1 MRKLL
6 SCRDYDGLDIW
17 RKAAVRISDG
27 ALRLEVYHIADSA
40 HDVAYSKFMASVDCQ
55 IVIIYDADAF
65 QALDSL
71 TYDVNALVHVEESAL
86 VLVDA
91 DSDDDFVEH
100 CQCPFKNI
108 EMSRRK
114 RIEGSRE
121 QSLNFHYT
129 NNKLFRK
136 YTSCRARLLQLPVDG
151 SFSFRLEDFIG
162 LGEMPAAEECATR
175 QRRRVRRLQDMVPG
189 SVDERLLAAREISP
203 QKEDHTFA
211 ML

>member
-27 ALRLEVYHIADSA
+27 ALCLEVYHIADSA
-40 HDVAYSKFMASVDCQ
+40 HDVAYSKLMASVDCQ
-55 IVIIYDADAF
+55 IVIFYDADAL

-71 TYDVNALVHVEESAL
+71 TYDGNALVHVEEAAL

-108 EMSRRK
+108 EMSRGK

-121 QSLNFHYT
+121 QCFNFHYD
-129 NNKLFRK
+129 NNYSSANIIIASRWEF
-136 YTSCRARLLQLPVDG
+136 SLPNG
-151 SFSFRLEDFIG
+151 GFHLSWKNACSRRMRREPE
-162 LGEMPAAEECATR
+162 EMGAP
-175 QRRRVRRLQDMVPG
+175 LP
-189 SVDERLLAAREISP
+189 ERNAWTY
-203 QKEDHTFA
+203 Q
-211 ML
+211 

>member
-6 SCRDYDGLDIW
+6 SRRDYDGLDIW

-55 IVIIYDADAF
+55 IVIFYDADAL

-71 TYDVNALVHVEESAL
+71 TYDGNALVHVEEAAL

-108 EMSRRK
+108 
-114 RIEGSRE
+114 
-121 QSLNFHYT
+121 
-129 NNKLFRK
+129 
-136 YTSCRARLLQLPVDG
+136 
-151 SFSFRLEDFIG
+151 
-162 LGEMPAAEECATR
+162 
-175 QRRRVRRLQDMVPG
+175 
-189 SVDERLLAAREISP
+189 
-203 QKEDHTFA
+203 
-211 ML
+211 

>member
-6 SCRDYDGLDIW
+6 SRRDYDGLDIGC
-17 RKAAVRISDG
+17 KSAVRISDG

-55 IVIIYDADAF
+55 IVIFYDADAL

-71 TYDVNALVHVEESAL
+71 TYDGNALVHVEEAAL
-86 VLVDA
+86 VLVYA

-114 RIEGSRE
+114 RIEGSGE
-121 QSLNFHYT
+121 QCFCFHYD

-136 YTSCRARLLQLPVDG
+136 YTSCRAN
-151 SFSFRLEDFIG
+151 
-162 LGEMPAAEECATR
+162 
-175 QRRRVRRLQDMVPG
+175 
-189 SVDERLLAAREISP
+189 
-203 QKEDHTFA
+203 
-211 ML
+211 

>member
-17 RKAAVRISDG
+17 CKPAVRISDG
-27 ALRLEVYHIADSA
+27 ALCLEVYHIADST

-55 IVIIYDADAF
+55 IVIFYDADAI

-71 TYDVNALVHVEESAL
+71 TYDGNALVHVEEAAL

-114 RIEGSRE
+114 RIEGSGE
-121 QSLNFHYT
+121 QCFNFHYD
-129 NNKLFRK
+129 NNYSFANIR
-136 YTSCRARLLQLPVDG
+136 TRLQLPVDG
-151 SFSFRLEDFIG
+151 SFSFRPEDFIG
-162 LGEMPAAEECATR
+162 LGKMPAAEECAAS
-175 QRRRVRRLQDMVPG
+175 QRRWVRRFQNEMSG
-189 SVDERLLAAREISP
+189 RINERLLAAREISP
-203 QKEDHTFA
+203 
-211 ML
+211 

>member
-6 SCRDYDGLDIW
+6 SCRDYDGLDI
-17 RKAAVRISDG
+17 RCKPAVRISDG
-27 ALRLEVYHIADSA
+27 AFRLEVYHITDST
-40 HDVAYSKFMASVDCQ
+40 HDVVYSKFMASVDCQ
-55 IVIIYDADAF
+55 IVIFYDADAL

-71 TYDVNALVHVEESAL
+71 TYDGNALVHVEEAAL

-114 RIEGSRE
+114 RIKRSRK
-121 QSLNFHYT
+121 QCFRFHYT

-136 YTSCRARLLQLPVDG
+136 YKSCHAN
-151 SFSFRLEDFIG
+151 
-162 LGEMPAAEECATR
+162 
-175 QRRRVRRLQDMVPG
+175 
-189 SVDERLLAAREISP
+189 
-203 QKEDHTFA
+203 
-211 ML
+211 